1 MIEPEAKSS
10 AVFNSSTAASS
21 KYSILPC
28 AELLVRKRP
37 SGTCSKCRLSILL
50 FLAQRDSYKKYG
62 EPLFSENLRKE
73 KNQPYPECAMLS
85 GAFEEGQTII
95 SAEDLE
101 EFKGKLNHRKQA
113 LLLAVLR
120 NYGSMTSLSLL
131 KELNQDPSWKET
143 KPGKAISF
151 E

>member
-1 MIEPEAKSS
+1 MIEPEAIS
-10 AVFNSSTAASS
+10 NSSTTAASS
-21 KYSILPC
+21 KHSSILSC
-28 AELLVRKRP
+28 AELIVRKRP

-50 FLAQRDSYKKYG
+50 FLSQRESYRKYG

-73 KNQPYPECAMLS
+73 KNQPYPECALLS
-85 GAFEEGQTII
+85 GAFEKGQTVI
-95 SAEDLE
+95 SAKELE
-101 EFKGKLNHRKQA
+101 EFKGKLNRRKQV

-120 NYGSMTSLSLL
+120 NYGTMTSLSLL
-131 KELNQDPSWKET
+131 KELNQDPAWKET